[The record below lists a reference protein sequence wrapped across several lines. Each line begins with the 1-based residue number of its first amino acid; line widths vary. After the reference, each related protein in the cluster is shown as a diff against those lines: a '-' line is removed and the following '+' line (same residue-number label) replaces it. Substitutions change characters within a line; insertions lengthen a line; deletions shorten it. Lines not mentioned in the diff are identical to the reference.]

1 MILSILGGTPD
12 VVPWLIGAV
21 CVAACLLV
29 VVCFTCVLI
38 LVRRCKSQ
46 NPQRPGVESNGLD
59 ADSKNKTAHETDPI
73 HNTELVLVPSST
85 GKYLC

>member
-21 CVAACLLV
+21 CVAACLV
-29 VVCFTCVLI
+29 VVCCFTCVLI
-38 LVRRCKSQ
+38 RRCKSQ
-46 NPQRPGVESNGLD
+46 NPQRPGVEPDGRD
-59 ADSKNKTAHETDPI
+59 ADSKNKTARETDPI
-73 HNTELVLVPSST
+73 HNTELVLPT